1 MTTTETSAPSQ
12 GNAAES
18 LPAPEAEQDQTA
30 GREQASE
37 DQTSEA
43 QGVDSDAEPRD
54 EGRRKR
60 GLGERAIEYR
70 NQARDLARVNERLL
84 NLMERTLAGGQPPK
98 VEQPAGPPQR
108 ENFDS
113 YEAYLEARADY
124 QVAEKLK
131 EVETRAERARQE
143 QSIRE
148 REESWQERQKQ
159 AAKRYEDFAEVTMAD
174 DLTITPIMAEAIKD
188 SDMGPDVAYYLGK
201 NPDIA
206 EKIARMNPAAQVREI
221 GKIEARLENTK
232 EPVKRPS
239 KAPAPIEPVGGGK
252 GSSSDDLGNLS
263 QAQYEA
269 MRKKQGAWWAG
280 RT

>member
-18 LPAPEAEQDQTA
+18 LPATEAGQVKTA
-30 GREQASE
+30 GQEQASE
-37 DQTSEA
+37 DPNSEA
-43 QGVDSDAEPRD
+43 QGVDDAEPRD

-84 NLMERTLAGGQPPK
+84 NLMERTLAGGQPPTF
-98 VEQPAGPPQR
+98 EQPAGPPQR

-113 YEAYLEARADY
+113 YESYLEAKADY

-143 QSIRE
+143 QAIRE
-148 REESWQERQKQ
+148 REESWQQRQKQ

-201 NPDIA
+201 NPDLA

-221 GKIEARLENTK
+221 GKIEARLEVNK
-232 EPVKRPS
+232 EPARRPS
-239 KAPAPIEPVGGGK
+239 KAPAPIEPVTGSK
-252 GSSSDDLGNLS
+252 GSTVDPGQMS
-263 QAQYEA
+263 QAEYEA
-269 MRKKQGAWWAG
+269 MRKKQGAWWAK
-280 RT
+280 

>member
-1 MTTTETSAPSQ
+1 MTTNETSAPSQ
-12 GNAAES
+12 GNEAES
-18 LPAPEAEQDQTA
+18 LTAPEAEQEKTA
-30 GREQASE
+30 GQEQASE
-37 DQTSEA
+37 NQKSEA
-43 QGVDSDAEPRD
+43 QGVDDDAEPRD
-54 EGRRKR
+54 DGRRKR

-84 NLMERTLAGGQPPK
+84 NLMERTLAGGQPPTI
-98 VEQPAGPPQR
+98 ERPTGPPQR
-108 ENFDS
+108 ENFET
-113 YEAYLEARADY
+113 YEAYLEAKADF

-148 REESWQERQKQ
+148 REESWQQRQKQ
-159 AAKRYEDFAEVTMAD
+159 ASKRYDDFDEVTMSD

-201 NPDIA
+201 NPDVA
-206 EKIARMNPAAQVREI
+206 EKIARMNPAAQVREL
-221 GKIEARLENTK
+221 GKIEARLESTK

-252 GSSSDDLGNLS
+252 ASSDDLGNMS